1 MNAKLPISA
10 FWILGFLLFMAIFR
24 DLIANGRP
32 LYCQIGGEI
41 YWPGLRTIWVPENTP
56 YKADALRRLQNSV
69 HALEAWKSP
78 SNYDFPPVFAPIP
91 FSPGENS
98 SLNTGVF
105 EKPGSVH
112 PGLQARFIHWLGTD
126 AEGRDV
132 AATVVSGARIA
143 LITGALAMAVAL
155 LIGLSLGMV
164 AGFFGDDQWQVM
176 RGQVLFFFLG
186 LPVAWFYAVT
196 VRSYALDTANAFVA
210 IGHGIGVFLVVMFVF
225 NRLGWG
231 LRRVPYLSKR
241 FSFPVDTLVMRMA
254 EVFSSIPRLVLIIVM
269 AVAMRG
275 FTQATIWVM
284 IALIGGFGWTGVAK
298 LVRAELLRVRTL
310 DYILAARGLGMSEW
324 RVLLRHALPNTL
336 RAVFITVAFGAAGA
350 VLLESYLS
358 FLGFGGQAFRGISW
372 GSLFFNENST
382 ANPLDTWWVT
392 LFPGTMI
399 FITVLSLNRVGEFLS
414 DRP

>member
-1 MNAKLPISA
+1 
-10 FWILGFLLFMAIFR
+10 
-24 DLIANGRP
+24 
-32 LYCQIGGEI
+32 
-41 YWPGLRTIWVPENTP
+41 
-56 YKADALRRLQNSV
+56 
-69 HALEAWKSP
+69 
-78 SNYDFPPVFAPIP
+78 
-91 FSPGENS
+91 
-98 SLNTGVF
+98 
-105 EKPGSVH
+105 
-112 PGLQARFIHWLGTD
+112 
-126 AEGRDV
+126 
-132 AATVVSGARIA
+132 
-143 LITGALAMAVAL
+143 
-155 LIGLSLGMV
+155 
-164 AGFFGDDQWQVM
+164 
-176 RGQVLFFFLG
+176 
-186 LPVAWFYAVT
+186 
-196 VRSYALDTANAFVA
+196 
-210 IGHGIGVFLVVMFVF
+210 MFVF

-336 RAVFITVAFGAAGA
+336 RAVFITVSFGAAGA